1 MKNLPPERAR
11 WMRLRMGILSGIMAI
26 GLGGF
31 VSSAYRV
38 QVEDGKA
45 WRETAENQRQ
55 RRLHVEPKRGSIHDR
70 NGAALAVSVEVPS
83 VTIDVVELLRGVDK
97 PDAQAEVIR
106 DASVRLAAALKLDA
120 EEVRIKLTSKR
131 RFIWLK
137 RRIPGDE
144 AAEVRALGDLK
155 VQPPGRKPIK
165 GLAIEGEGKRYYPG
179 RELLGP
185 VLGFVAPD
193 GEGKDGIELAMNEE
207 LRGHVEEVH
216 GLRDRAGRLIFSEG
230 ATNEQ
235 ALAGHD
241 LHLAVDEGIQHV
253 AERELDVAQRTYE
266 TKGAMLVVMDPM
278 TGEVLALASTPGFN
292 PNDYGDS
299 AVEAR
304 RDRVLTDRFEP
315 SSVMKVNSLPISCRS
330 RNR

>member
-11 WMRLRMGILSGIMAI
+11 WMRLRMGILSGIMAV
-26 GLGGF
+26 GVGGV

-38 QVEDGKA
+38 QVEDGRA

-83 VTIDVVELLRGVDK
+83 VTVDVVELLRGVDK
-97 PDAQAEVIR
+97 PAAQAEVIH
-106 DASVRLAAALKLDA
+106 DAAARIGAALKLDP
-120 EEVRIKLTSKR
+120 EEVRQKLVSRR

-144 AAEVRALGDLK
+144 AAAVRALGDPK
-155 VQPPGRKPIK
+155 AQAPGQKPVK

-179 RELLGP
+179 RELLGS

-193 GEGKDGIELAMNEE
+193 GEGKDGLALALNEE

-216 GLRDRAGRLIFSEG
+216 G
-230 ATNEQ
+230 
-235 ALAGHD
+235 
-241 LHLAVDEGIQHV
+241 
-253 AERELDVAQRTYE
+253 
-266 TKGAMLVVMDPM
+266 
-278 TGEVLALASTPGFN
+278 
-292 PNDYGDS
+292 
-299 AVEAR
+299 R
-304 RDRVLTDRFEP
+304 RDRSGPDYGEHGGAFPYAVHSHLFADPDEQASALDAGSGSITGP
-315 SSVMKVNSLPISCRS
+315 THLCSSGVRLVGGQA
-330 RNR
+330 